1 MRIMTDLK
9 DGNARIEFE
18 KVGAITLASN
28 ELITIIH
35 NGESIKTL
43 SFNELVNAIRSFYL
57 INPNH

>member
-43 SFNELVNAIRSFYL
+43 SFNELVNAIR
-57 INPNH
+57 